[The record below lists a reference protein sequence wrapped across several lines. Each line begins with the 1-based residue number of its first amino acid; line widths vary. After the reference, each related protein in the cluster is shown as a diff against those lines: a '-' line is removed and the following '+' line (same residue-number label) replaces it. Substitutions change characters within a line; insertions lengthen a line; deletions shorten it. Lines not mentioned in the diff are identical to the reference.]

1 MLGMGERELAEL
13 LERELFSIL
22 PGGEVI
28 FQTEEVL
35 RKANALITK
44 AIVTNNAKIEESL
57 KKKR

>member
-1 MLGMGERELAEL
+1 MLGMDEREIAEL
-13 LERELFSIL
+13 LERELFRIL

-35 RKANALITK
+35 RKANALIIK
-44 AIVTNNAKIEESL
+44 AIVANNVKIEESL